1 MPPSIASFPSAA
13 AGGNGNRARFRTFGR
28 APVTTPGTTP
38 PLTRRRSPD
47 RGKNGGRTWFVA
59 ARLTD
64 EEYRLIA
71 QYSRAAGLSR
81 GGYLRSVALGSP
93 GPRARRAPPV
103 NIEMLAHAVA
113 QLNRAGNNL
122 NQIARRL
129 NAAQAAG
136 AGESLE
142 ALAET
147 RAAIARILEA
157 MGRRDR
163 S

>member
-1 MPPSIASFPSAA
+1 VTAS
-13 AGGNGNRARFRTFGR
+13 
-28 APVTTPGTTP
+28 GTTP
-38 PLTRRRSPD
+38 PLSRRRPE

-59 ARLTD
+59 ARLSN

-71 QYSRAAGLSR
+71 EYSRTAGLSR
-81 GGYLRSVALGSP
+81 GGYLRAVALGSP
-93 GPRARRAPPV
+93 GPRARRAPPFNV
-103 NIEMLAHAVA
+103 EMLAHAVA

-147 RAAIARILEA
+147 RAAIARIVEA

-163 S
+163 P

>member
-1 MPPSIASFPSAA
+1 V
-13 AGGNGNRARFRTFGR
+13 T
-28 APVTTPGTTP
+28 APETTP
-38 PLTRRRSPD
+38 PLARRCSPAC
-47 RGKNGGRTWFVA
+47 GKKGGRTCFVA
-59 ARLTD
+59 LRLSD

-71 QYSRAAGLSR
+71 EYSCTAGLSR
-81 GGYLRSVALGSP
+81 GGYLRAVALGSP

-103 NIEMLAHAVA
+103 NAEMLARAVA

-122 NQIARRL
+122 NQIARCL

-136 AGESLE
+136 ARESLE

-147 RAAIARILEA
+147 RAAVARIVEA
-157 MGRRDR
+157 VGRRDQ